1 MYLNMEDLKIYG
13 VSIGAVLL
21 TSVNAI
27 NPYLQTIVL
36 LTSIVYTV
44 SKTYKN
50 FKENGKS

>member
-1 MYLNMEDLKIYG
+1 MEDLKIYG
-13 VSIGAVLL
+13 FSFGAVAL
-21 TSVNAI
+21 TSINVI

-50 FKENGKS
+50 IKNNG